1 MKPLEGHDWTYQLK
15 VAMRYRIE
23 DSVKLIFTLELRDID
38 QLIEALRKEITE
50 TLRKDLS
57 ATGIPVYLKA

>member
-1 MKPLEGHDWTYQLK
+1 
-15 VAMRYRIE
+15 MRYRIE

-50 TLRKDLS
+50 TLKKDLS
-57 ATGIPVYLKA
+57 ADGIPVYLKA